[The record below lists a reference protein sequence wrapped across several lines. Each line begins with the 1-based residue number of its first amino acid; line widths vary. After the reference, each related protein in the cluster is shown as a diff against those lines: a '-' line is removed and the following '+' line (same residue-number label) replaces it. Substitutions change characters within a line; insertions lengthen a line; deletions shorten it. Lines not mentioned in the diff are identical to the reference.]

1 MDILDRRV
9 LKDRAAERLQQQ
21 DYSPRRLAL
30 IHAGLIFAA
39 LMAVTGI
46 NYYVNHMMN
55 GAVGLS
61 GMGMLSVLETVQV
74 VLGYAINILL
84 PFWQM
89 GFLFAAL
96 QMARGTQTRPGSL
109 TEGFRRF
116 GPILRLMLLRGLIY
130 GGLFTVCVYVGTMIY
145 AVTPLAR
152 PLMELMLPVMDA
164 RHSFEEMQQAVLQL
178 PQEQV
183 MAAIMPAFIIVIPV
197 CLLVMVPLFY
207 RFRLA
212 DLVIM
217 DKPKT
222 GALAALML
230 SGALTRKRKLALFKL
245 DLSFWWYFALQ
256 LVGIIL
262 SDLNLLSVDLGVPM
276 LVPYIAG
283 CAVQMVAFWLFGS
296 RFHTTWAVAYD
307 QLRQLTQIPQPR
319 PATQNL
325 PWEEYSK

>member
-1 MDILDRRV
+1 MDILDRQA
-9 LKDRAAERLQQQ
+9 LKERAAERLARQ
-21 DYSPRRLAL
+21 SFPPRRLAL
-30 IHAGLIFAA
+30 IHGGLIFLA

-74 VLGYAINILL
+74 LLGYVINIFL

-89 GFLFAAL
+89 GFVFAAL
-96 QMARGTQTRPGSL
+96 QMARGEQARPGSL
-109 TEGFRRF
+109 TEGFRRL

-130 GGLFTVCVYVGTMIY
+130 GGLFTVCVYVGVMIY
-145 AVTPLAR
+145 VVTPLAR
-152 PLMELMLPVMDA
+152 PLMEMMLPVMDSG
-164 RHSFEEMQQAVLQL
+164 HSFEEVQTAVLQL

-183 MAAIMPAFIIVIPV
+183 MAAIMPAFIIIIPA
-197 CLLVMVPLFY
+197 CLLVMAPMFY

-212 DLVIM
+212 ELIVM

-222 GALAALML
+222 GSIAALML
-230 SGALTRKRKLALFKL
+230 SSALTRKRKLALLRL

-256 LVGIIL
+256 LAGIVL
-262 SDLNLLSVDLGVPM
+262 SDLNLLPIDLGVPG
-276 LVPYIAG
+276 LVSYVLG
-283 CAVQMVAFWLFGS
+283 CAVQMVAFWFLGS

-307 QLRQLTQIPQPR
+307 ELLGHIQIPQPK
-319 PATQNL
+319 PAHQNL
-325 PWEEYSK
+325 PWDEYNK